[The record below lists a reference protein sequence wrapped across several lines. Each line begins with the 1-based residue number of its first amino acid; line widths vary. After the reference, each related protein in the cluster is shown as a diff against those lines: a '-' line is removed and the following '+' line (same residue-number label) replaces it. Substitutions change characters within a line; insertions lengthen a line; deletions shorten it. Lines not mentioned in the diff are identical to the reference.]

1 MKIPVKEIE
10 PYMSAEYRHG
20 IYLPK
25 SVSEAYFDCM
35 LSGEAYVDAPDDWR
49 ETTEAAKADDEL
61 RESEYKR
68 VSEHRVRGMQYE
80 DIADNAG
87 AISEYAVSIILGE
100 QSKFNLFMAYAH
112 SYERIIVCLHK
123 AKDYE
128 REAKYISQ
136 YIAHGLDE
144 TKSAKYSARLEKLKS
159 KIK

>member
-25 SVSEAYFDCM
+25 SVAEEFTECF
-35 LSGEAYVDAPDDWR
+35 LSGTEFIDVPDDWR

-61 RESEYKR
+61 RESEYNR

-136 YIAHGLDE
+136 YLAHGLDE
-144 TKSAKYSARLEKLKS
+144 AKFAKYSARLEKLKS

>member
-1 MKIPVKEIE
+1 MKIPVADVK
-10 PYMSAEYRHG
+10 PYMTAEYRYG
-20 IYLPK
+20 IYLPE
-25 SVSEAYFDCM
+25 SIIEQYTDCF
-35 LSGEAYVDAPDDWR
+35 LNDSQFIEVPENWR
-49 ETTEAAKADDEL
+49 EQTEAAKADAEL
-61 RESEYKR
+61 REREYNR

-100 QSKFNLFMAYAH
+100 QSKFNLFTAFAH

-144 TKSAKYSARLEKLKS
+144 ARTAKYSARLEKLKS